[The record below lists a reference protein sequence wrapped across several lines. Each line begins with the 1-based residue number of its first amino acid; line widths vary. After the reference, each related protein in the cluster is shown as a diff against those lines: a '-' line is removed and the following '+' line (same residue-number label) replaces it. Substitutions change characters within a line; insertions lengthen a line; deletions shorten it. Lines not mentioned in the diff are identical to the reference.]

1 MIREKHIKSGKLLE
15 ADFFPVFSDGRRLP
29 CRAPKHKMST
39 PEQARYNR
47 RQAVKKIVRLIN
59 TNFDGEDIIMH
70 PTYDAA
76 KAPQSIEEARRD
88 LVNYLRRVKTRRAS
102 ELKKVIAAL
111 EVLPDIKALDSQR
124 KKLEARKA
132 KLSAP
137 FKYAY
142 TIEKVQYKSGKFMGR
157 DNWHFHLFLT
167 GGLERNTLEEMWPNG
182 MRTNA
187 DRFQPEKFGPEAI
200 AKYMVKDPQ
209 GAKSFCCSRNMDK
222 PVSKQKDGKITP
234 YGVERLAKQRVDDR
248 EYWENRYKGYRFIKC
263 YSRFNEF
270 NGHWY
275 VSVVMYKADGG
286 PPPKWEFADWLDE

>member
-1 MIREKHIKSGKLLE
+1 MIREKHTKSGKLLE
-15 ADFFPVFSDGRRLP
+15 ADFFPVFSDGRRVP
-29 CRAPKHKMST
+29 SRAPKTNRST
-39 PEQARYNR
+39 AEQARYNR
-47 RQAVKKIVRLIN
+47 RQAVKKMVRIIN
-59 TNFDGEDIIMH
+59 TNFDSEDIIMH
-70 PTYDAA
+70 PTYEQA

-88 LVNYLRRVKTRRAS
+88 LVNYLRRVKRKRET
-102 ELKKVIAAL
+102 ELKKVLKAL
-111 EVLPDIKALDSQR
+111 EVFPLCDELKEQR
-124 KKLEARKA
+124 EKLENKVKKLKQ
-132 KLSAP
+132 P

-142 TIEKVQYKSGKFMGR
+142 TIEKVQYKSGKYAGR

-200 AKYMVKDPQ
+200 AKYMVKDPE
-209 GAKSFCCSRNMDK
+209 GNKSFCTSRNMDK
-222 PVSKQKDGKITP
+222 PVSKQKDGQITP
-234 YGVERLAKQRVDDR
+234 YGVERMAKQRIDDR

-275 VSVVMYKADGG
+275 VSVVMYKNDSG
-286 PPPKWEFADWLDE
+286 PPPRWEFEDWVDD

>member
-1 MIREKHIKSGKLLE
+1 MIREKQTKSGKLLE
-15 ADFFPVFSDGRRLP
+15 ADFFPIFSDGRRLP
-29 CRAPKHKMST
+29 SRAPKTQRST
-39 PEQARYNR
+39 AEQARYNR

-70 PTYDAA
+70 PTYEQE
-76 KAPQSIEEARRD
+76 KAPQSIEDARRD
-88 LVNYLRRVKTRRAS
+88 LVNYLRRVKTRRAA
-102 ELKKVIAAL
+102 ELKKVVAAL
-111 EVLPDIKALDSQR
+111 EALPDVAALNEQRRKLEVKR
-124 KKLEARKA
+124 KKLE
-132 KLSAP
+132 AP

-142 TIEKVQYKSGKFMGR
+142 TVEKVQYKSGKFVGR

-167 GGLERNTLEEMWPNG
+167 GGIERKALEEMWPNG

-234 YGVERLAKQRVDDR
+234 YGMERLAKQRVDDR